1 VLSDIFKEIKQN
13 QAMKKILVPI
23 LSFLMIYLS
32 SCSLVGGI
40 FKAGAYTG
48 IIAVVVII
56 IVIALIIARLRKK

>member
-1 VLSDIFKEIKQN
+1 
-13 QAMKKILVPI
+13 MKKTLIPF

-32 SCSLVGGI
+32 SCSVIGGI

-56 IVIALIIARLRKK
+56 ILIALIFSWLRRK